1 MKTVLFGVYP
11 DKIQVQQTYMAGDFI
26 SVHVLA
32 PASPGPGYNKKWNTE
47 RVGWRTILTSEES

>member
-1 MKTVLFGVYP
+1 MEFCQSEKVGTL
-11 DKIQVQQTYMAGDFI
+11 QTYMAGDFI

-32 PASPGPGYNKKWNTE
+32 PGPGYNKKWNTE